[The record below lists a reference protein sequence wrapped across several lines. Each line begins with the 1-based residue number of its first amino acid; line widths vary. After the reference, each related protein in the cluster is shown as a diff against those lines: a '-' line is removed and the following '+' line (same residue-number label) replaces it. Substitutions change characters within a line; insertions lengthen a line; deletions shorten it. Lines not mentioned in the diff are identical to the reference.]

1 MEVRDSCIVINP
13 GASRTGAEPGVGRAV
28 LLTGNPRGGTTFIA
42 SAAHHLGIPLGKR
55 RPRYEDRKL
64 RFLLLGKEPDEGH
77 VKLEAAIR
85 KREAMHEIWGW
96 KLPAIS
102 RHFDLVDGLVRH
114 PIYVLVFKEPVSI
127 AMRRAKTRNPD
138 ALATMR
144 NTMVFNLRLLDFL
157 DSTKRECVLV
167 SYDKAIRNQA
177 AFIRDLAEI
186 AGVTVTD
193 ARIAEIVEAV
203 KADNDKYDR
212 KSAAAEPDSGAD
224 DED

>member
-1 MEVRDSCIVINP
+1 VVINP
-13 GASRTGAEPGVGRAV
+13 GASRTGAEPDVGRAL

-42 SAAHHLGIPLGKR
+42 SVAHHLGIPLGKR

-64 RFLLLGKEPDEGH
+64 RYLLLGNEPDEGH

-85 KREAMHEIWGW
+85 KREAAHEVWGW

-102 RHFDLVDGLVRH
+102 RHFDLVDGLVRR
-114 PIYVLVFKEPVSI
+114 PIYVMVFKEPVSV
-127 AMRRAKTRNPD
+127 AMRRANTRNP
-138 ALATMR
+138 AVLTTMR
-144 NTMVFNLRLLDFL
+144 NTMLFNLRMLDFL
-157 DSTKRECVLV
+157 DNTKRECVLV
-167 SYDKAIRNQA
+167 SYDRAIRNQA
-177 AFIRDLAEI
+177 AFVRDLAEI
-186 AGVTVTD
+186 AGVSVTD

-212 KSAAAEPDSGAD
+212 KPAAAEPGSDAD